1 MSFEE
6 RVRRK
11 KRRRRVEWERRKDAR
26 QETEIV
32 EDI

>member
-11 KRRRRVEWERRKDAR
+11 KRRRVEWERRKDAR